1 MSDQSDTPYTYI
13 CHQITR
19 KTLFR
24 MMRPMMVEVV
34 ELFVL
39 VEVEAGILMR
49 GGRANC
55 NLVPSSE
62 KRKTE
67 KNYVKLSLI
76 V

>member
-1 MSDQSDTPYTYI
+1 
-13 CHQITR
+13 
-19 KTLFR
+19 

-55 NLVPSSE
+55 NLVASSA
-62 KRKTE
+62 KRRQKR
-67 KNYVKLSLI
+67 
-76 V
+76 